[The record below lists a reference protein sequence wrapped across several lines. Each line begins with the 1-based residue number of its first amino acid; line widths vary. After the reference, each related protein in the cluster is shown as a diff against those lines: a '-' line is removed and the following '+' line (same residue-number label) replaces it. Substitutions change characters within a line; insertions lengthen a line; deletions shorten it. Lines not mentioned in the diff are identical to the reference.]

1 MTAADPALT
10 VDEALAGPQPQT
22 DGRSAFAHTIAD
34 SLAIANRYLIA
45 YKRLPQLLVFS
56 TIQPIMFVL
65 LFRYVFGG
73 AIAVP
78 GGIPYVDYLMPGIF
92 VQSTVFGAAST
103 GIGLAE
109 DAGKGLIERFRSLP
123 MARSAVLLGRTF
135 ADLARNVM
143 VIVLMAIVGFL
154 VGFRIHGTFAE
165 FILALIIILLFAY
178 ALSWVTALV
187 GLKASNAEAAQAA
200 TFPLLFPLTFASSAF
215 VPVESMPS
223 WLQGFATWQPVS
235 IVINAA
241 RALCLGDEASALYT
255 TSTSTYVAL
264 ALAWTAG
271 IIAVF
276 APLAVRAYRRKVG

>member
-1 MTAADPALT
+1 MSATTPAIGADEL
-10 VDEALAGPQPQT
+10 VGRQPTT
-22 DGRSAFAHTIAD
+22 DGKGRLSHTVTD
-34 SLAIANRYLIA
+34 SLAIASRYLIA

-78 GGIPYVDYLMPGIF
+78 GGISYVDYLMPGIF

-123 MARSAVLLGRTF
+123 MARSAVLLGRTW
-135 ADLARNVM
+135 ADLARNAF
-143 VIVLMAIVGFL
+143 VIVLMALVGFL
-154 VGFRIHGTFAE
+154 VGFRIQGTWAAFV
-165 FILALIIILLFAY
+165 LSLVIILLFAY
-178 ALSWVTALV
+178 ALSWVTALI

-200 TFPLLFPLTFASSAF
+200 TFPILFPLTFASSAF
-215 VPVESMPS
+215 VPVESMPE
-223 WLQGFATWQPVS
+223 WLQGFATYQPVS
-235 IVINAA
+235 VVINAA
-241 RALCLGDEASALYT
+241 RSLCLGDQASALYT
-255 TSTSTYVAL
+255 TPTSQYVAG
-264 ALAWTAG
+264 ALAWTVA
-271 IIAVF
+271 IVVVF